1 MAPRPIRPIV
11 FTTHDDV
18 AGVADERALTQL
30 AVRVLE
36 GEGASPDALL
46 SVYLADDETMRE
58 LNLRFLGIDAPTDVL
73 AFPEGDALPGE
84 PVCIGDIAIGVPVAA
99 RQAAELG
106 HSLHEELAH
115 LLVHGILHLHGYEH
129 EGGGEAA
136 ARMRAREESYLGD
149 ITSHAEADASGA

>member
-1 MAPRPIRPIV
+1 MAPKRLCPIV
-11 FTTHDDV
+11 FTTHDNV
-18 AGVADERALTQL
+18 ADVADERALTQL
-30 AVRVLE
+30 AARVLE
-36 GEGASPDALL
+36 GEGASPDASLT
-46 SVYLADDETMRE
+46 VYLADDETMRE

-84 PVCIGDIAIGVPVAA
+84 PVGIGDIAIGVPVAV

-106 HSLHEELAH
+106 HSLDEELAH

-149 ITSHAEADASGA
+149 ITSHAEAGASGA

>member
-1 MAPRPIRPIV
+1 MTLRPIL

-18 AGVADERALTQL
+18 EDLVDDDALALL
-30 AVRVLE
+30 AMRVLE
-36 GEGASPDALL
+36 GEGASPDASLT
-46 SVYLADDETMRE
+46 VYLANDETMRE

-84 PVCIGDIAIGVPVAA
+84 PVGIGDIAIGVPVAV

-106 HSLHEELAH
+106 HSLDEELAH

-136 ARMRAREESYLGD
+136 ARMRAREEAYLGD
-149 ITSHAEADASGA
+149 ITSHAEAGATGA

>member
-11 FTTHDDV
+11 FTAHDVV
-18 AGVADERALTQL
+18 ADVADERALTQL
-30 AVRVLE
+30 AARVLE
-36 GEGASPDALL
+36 GEGASPDAILT
-46 SVYLADDETMRE
+46 VYLADDGTMRE
-58 LNLRFLGIDAPTDVL
+58 LNRDFLGIDAPTDVL
-73 AFPEGDALPGE
+73 AFPEADALPGE
-84 PVCIGDIAIGVPVAA
+84 PDSIGDIAIGVPVAA

-129 EGGGEAA
+129 EEGGAAA